1 MLTVVLLPG
10 LACDAELWRPQL
22 PALAARHFVH
32 VSDVHFRH
40 DSLPAM
46 AVALLDECRGPL
58 VLVGCSMGGMLALQA
73 QALAPRRVVA
83 LALLG
88 SSARADTPE
97 LLRLRGD
104 AIRLFEQGRADD
116 VLQANL
122 MFALHPNSL
131 HDAALVDTY
140 LAMLRR
146 AGPEALIR
154 QNRAVMARADQRPGL
169 GAIGCP
175 LLLACGEADRLTP
188 PVHSREIAAAVPQAR
203 LEIVPGAG
211 HMLTLEQPQRVNTLL
226 LSWLDGLRATQ
237 RLRVFRPCP
246 KGAPKHPR
254 SRRKAQP

>member
-1 MLTVVLLPG
+1 MRRLVLLPG

-46 AVALLDECRGPL
+46 AAALLAECPGPL
-58 VLVGCSMGGMLALQA
+58 VLAGCSMGGMLALQA
-73 QALAPRRVVA
+73 QAMAPQRVAA

-122 MFALHPNSL
+122 IFTLHPNRL
-131 HDAALVDTY
+131 RDAALVDTT
-140 LAMLRR
+140 LSMLRR
-146 AGPEALIR
+146 AGSAALIR
-154 QNRAVMARADQRPGL
+154 QNRAVMARADLRPGL
-169 GAIGCP
+169 AAIRCP

-188 PVHSREIAAAVPQAR
+188 PEHSIEIAAAVPQAR

-211 HMLTLEQPQRVNTLL
+211 HLLTLEQPQRVSALL
-226 LSWLDGLRATQ
+226 LSWLDGLPA
-237 RLRVFRPCP
+237 
-246 KGAPKHPR
+246 
-254 SRRKAQP
+254 